1 MHDAWQ
7 YFTEHYQLKQLGS
20 ITLQERLKPS
30 AKALS
35 AARQTIKDSDVRCVV
50 TERGFKLKTLRVLT
64 EDISVNT
71 AEIDPMGRHI
81 AVSKQAYPALLDYTA
96 KQLVE
101 CLTQTTTKK

>member
-7 YFTEHYQLKQLGS
+7 YFTEHYQLKQLDS

-35 AARQTIKDSDVRCVV
+35 QARQLIKSSDVHCIV
-50 TERGFKLKTLRVLT
+50 TELGFKLKTLRVLT
-64 EDISVNT
+64 ERINVNT

-81 AVSKQAYPALLDYTA
+81 TLSAQAYPALLDYTA

-101 CLTQTTTKK
+101 CLTQTSTQK